1 MYLILIFQSFTFSGA
16 EIECKDNL
24 GNTALANAVHGQHNS
39 CALMLIQNDADV
51 NVLINKMKKSEDQD
65 NGKKKV
71 WKYFLEHWNREQMDT
86 DENPKT
92 IFEGIVSNNWLGI
105 TYMVLNKLE
114 KSTFSL
120 AKAIEVA
127 FKLEKFQFAKTLLS
141 RSVSDEEL
149 NEILDSGR
157 NLLNCLAFYCKSHIE
172 EDLVTD
178 IFQTLVEAGVSANK
192 ADDYGCIPLHSA
204 ALLKNETLV
213 QLFAEKDLNSVN
225 SKDNFGRTP
234 LDAFFWNYSK
244 TVKEEETILDI
255 TSLEVLFE
263 KKADC
268 NHTSLSKPLN
278 FLQSSYDAQFE
289 NIDFYQPLKNL
300 YIEKPNVTVETTPL
314 MIAIAFKDLVMIEY
328 LISKGA
334 ELNILDSAGRSALMV
349 ALKTNDQEIIQMLL
363 THESKI
369 HWNSLDKFG
378 YSIIDHAVAF
388 DPSNTETFTFDNDEI
403 LKKLLIQN
411 FDPIIIENG
420 LMKAK
425 ECAANKCGK
434 IIALHLGE
442 SYKGVSKCP
451 CDISM
456 EFDISSNFDHTI
468 DSSVMMEMKALELTK
483 KEEKECLP
491 IPKGCSVKNGQL
503 LKDYDI
509 LLNKVD
515 VQFSQCGLYNFYRM
529 QIWKEE
535 HKELFIL
542 FTNWGRIERY
552 MNGQYQ
558 NTPFSQADEAIQE
571 FTKIFKSKTG
581 NDWSNRNSFEEKYKK
596 YRIVHTDHATKIVR
610 PSFKVDLMTNVESQ
624 LPMNLQI
631 FMKDI
636 SHVNILKTAYIK
648 EKLVDSSSIPFE
660 RIDKKAIEKAKAILS
675 EIKHQ
680 IEVKTRLQEKIRKSG
695 HKYEIEVS
703 ELFNK
708 CCKLS
713 NQYYCLVPTSGF
725 EFEKVPPIDSEHV
738 LNQEEKKLRYLQE
751 FETAKS
757 ILLGAM
763 LRKDIIHP
771 LDYVFKSLDCKITE
785 INEDS
790 IEGKLIQQY
799 IYNSR
804 GMLTRYVENIFK
816 LQRFSDANKF
826 DCLGKPNNRKLLWH
840 GTDASNL
847 ISILKNGLLLDAPF
861 ANKTGRAYGDGVY
874 FADIFDKSYGYSRG
888 DFILLCDVELGDS
901 QVCFTGMIALLIV

>member
-1 MYLILIFQSFTFSGA
+1 MIFLSFLLSGA
-16 EIECKDNL
+16 AIECKDNL
-24 GNTALANAVHGQHNS
+24 GNTALANAVHGEHNS
-39 CALMLIQNDADV
+39 CALMLIQNDANV
-51 NVLINKMKKSEDQD
+51 NGLINKMKESEDR
-65 NGKKKV
+65 NKRKTKV
-71 WKYFLEHWNREQMDT
+71 WKYFLKHWNREQMNT
-86 DENPKT
+86 NKNPKT

-105 TYMVLNKLE
+105 TYIVLNKLE

-120 AKAIEVA
+120 AKSIEVA

-141 RSVSDEEL
+141 RSVKNEEL

-172 EDLVTD
+172 EVLIGDLFH
-178 IFQTLVEAGVSANK
+178 ILVEAGVPANK
-192 ADDYGCIPLHSA
+192 TDDYGCIPLHSA

-213 QLFAEKDLNSVN
+213 KLLAEKHFNSVN
-225 SKDNFGRTP
+225 TKDNLGRTP
-234 LDAFFWNYSK
+234 LDAYFWNYSK
-244 TVKEEETILDI
+244 TVKEDGTILDI
-255 TSLEVLFE
+255 KSLEILFE
-263 KKADC
+263 KEADC
-268 NHTSLSKPLN
+268 NRAFLSKPLN

-289 NIDFYQPLKNL
+289 NMDFYQPLKNL
-300 YIEKPNVTVETTPL
+300 YIEKPNVTADTTPL

-334 ELNILDSAGRSALMV
+334 DLNILDSAGRTAMMV
-349 ALKTNDQEIIQMLL
+349 ALKTNDQDIIQMLL

-388 DPSNTETFTFDNDEI
+388 DPSNTGTFTFDNDEI
-403 LKKLLIQN
+403 LNKLLNLN
-411 FDPIIIENG
+411 FDPIILENG

-434 IIALHLGE
+434 ILALHLGK
-442 SYKGVSKCP
+442 SYEGVSKSP

-456 EFDISSNFDHTI
+456 DFDISSNFDHTI
-468 DSSVMMEMKALELTK
+468 DSCVMMEMKEIELTK
-483 KEEKECLP
+483 NVKDIKEGIP

-503 LKDYDI
+503 LEDYDI

-529 QIWKEE
+529 QIWKED
-535 HKELFIL
+535 HKELYIL

-558 NTPFSQADEAIQE
+558 NTPFSKADEAIQE

-581 NDWSNRNSFEEKYKK
+581 NEWSNRNSFEEKHKK
-596 YRIVHTDHATKIVR
+596 YRIVHTEHATKIVR

-660 RIDKKAIEKAKAILS
+660 KIDKKAIGKAKAILS

-680 IEVKTRLQEKIRKSG
+680 IEIKATLQKKVRNSG
-695 HKYEIEVS
+695 HKYENELS
-703 ELFNK
+703 DLFNK

-738 LNQEEKKLRYLQE
+738 LNHEEKKLKYLQE

-799 IYNSR
+799 MYNSR
-804 GMLTRYVENIFK
+804 GMTTRHVENIFK
-816 LQRFSDANKF
+816 LQRFSDGSKF
-826 DCLGKPNNRKLLWH
+826 DCVEKPDNRKLLWH
-840 GTDASNL
+840 GTDTSNL

-874 FADIFDKSYGYSRG
+874 FADVFDKSYGYTSG
-888 DFILLCDVELGDS
+888 DFMLLWDVDLGDS
-901 QVCFTGMIALLIV
+901 QV